1 MEITNHTAA
10 RSYLAAQNY
19 NNSLTIL
26 GYAAFAIVAIA
37 ALYFASIGPGHT
49 EAELAMAAVFP

>member
-1 MEITNHTAA
+1 MEITNHTAT
-10 RSYLAAQNY
+10 RSYFAAHNY
-19 NNSLTIL
+19 NSLAIL

>member
-1 MEITNHTAA
+1 MEIANHTAA

-19 NNSLTIL
+19 NSLTIV
-26 GYAAFAIVAIA
+26 GYAALAIIVIA
-37 ALYFASIGPGHT
+37 ALYFASIGPGLT